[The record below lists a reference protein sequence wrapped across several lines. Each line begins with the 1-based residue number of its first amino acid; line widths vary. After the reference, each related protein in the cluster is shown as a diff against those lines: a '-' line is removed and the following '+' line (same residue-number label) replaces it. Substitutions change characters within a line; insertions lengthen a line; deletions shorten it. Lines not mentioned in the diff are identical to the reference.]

1 MLRCKSPDMVRKEI
15 AVYLLAYNLIRAS
28 IARAAKVKKQ
38 IPRKMNFMTTVQIF
52 NEGLL
57 SLIVLSGKG
66 LKYAIDGLLNAIAS
80 IPIGQQKRK
89 PEPRAVKRRPKSYPL
104 LKKPRNKAREA
115 INS

>member
-1 MLRCKSPDMVRKEI
+1 MAYCGYYLNCIIKRLYIFILEVNQREI
-15 AVYLLAYNLIRAS
+15 GDS
-28 IARAAKVKKQ
+28 
-38 IPRKMNFMTTVQIF
+38 PRKISFMTTVQIF
-52 NEGLL
+52 NEGIL
-57 SLIVLSGKG
+57 SLIVLSEKG